1 MEYLIFTDESGKW
14 NEGDYYI
21 RVWIKISLKDYE
33 ILRKEIIFAK
43 YETRVKELKWEKFSK
58 NSEKFKNIFSIN
70 FEIFVT
76 ISIPKHF
83 QDRLDCDSY
92 NIIKTLKRI
101 KDIQLTGGEMLKRI
115 IKDKIINSANHTL
128 FFNIFEKQH
137 IKNSIETLVE
147 ENNYNSY
154 KYIIDTP
161 QCLDK
166 EWLDIIRECGV
177 SNVEI
182 KKKSEECPGIELA
195 DVIAGCIYGYIFGN
209 YKAECTYKNY
219 IKNKMVNMKSQKH
232 PNPNLIFYQD
242 FTEEQKGRLNKFR

>member
-14 NEGDYYI
+14 NEGEYYI
-21 RVWIKISLKDYE
+21 RVWIKISPEDYE
-33 ILRKEIIFAK
+33 TLRKEIIFAK
-43 YETRVKELKWEKFSK
+43 YETGVKELKWERFLK
-58 NSEKFKNIFSIN
+58 NPEKFKSIFSTN

-83 QDRLDCDSY
+83 QNKSESDGY
-92 NIIKTLKRI
+92 NIIKTLKGI
-101 KDIQLTGGEMLKRI
+101 KDIQLTGGEELKKT
-115 IKDKIINSANHTL
+115 IKEKIINSAGHTL

-137 IKNSIETLVE
+137 IENSIKALVNE
-147 ENNYNSY
+147 IDYEAY

-166 EWLDIIRECGV
+166 DWLDIIKECGV

-182 KKKSEECPGIELA
+182 KKKSEEFPGIELA
-195 DVIAGCIYGYIFGN
+195 DVVAGCIYGHLLGN
-209 YKAECTYKNY
+209 PVAKSTYKNY
-219 IKNKMVNMKSQKH
+219 IKNKMLNMQSKKY

-242 FTEEQKGRLNKFR
+242 FTIEQKRKLDKFR